1 MEENY
6 TKPDL
11 TKEVERLMDEEGFDF
26 GEAVK
31 EAMAN
36 GYAAGGITGNKTYH
50 QVRDQFMPMDS
61 ESMGY
66 AYGGGVGSMMQPRQN
81 YAIGGDIQSIINAA
95 YPEGN
100 LQSIINS
107 SLNQKDYN
115 INATK
120 DLVENLP
127 GGVLRDMLAP
137 AAAATLSVPYDT
149 IQGIG
154 RAVDKSDIDRSPYG
168 GIVDDM
174 ETPRGPSLSE
184 LGQAINAENPLS
196 SMIGRTIGA
205 AGPLAE
211 RLSGMNF
218 GMSEAAAS
226 EMTPSGV
233 RNFRDIAGENLP
245 SGIMSG
251 YTQPSADYPDMIRN
265 PENFP
270 NALQNLERYQD
281 NRFSDLDFQPG
292 YDFID
297 APNKTN
303 TLQELYQNRAYN
315 NNPYTGIID
324 KNIMSRGNPD
334 ASLMNKTKNAIG
346 SGIGSIMDVMGKIP
360 TPFNMIKGFANSRNA
375 LSKGS
380 QNYNPALQSQVD
392 FLNEQ
397 GMYGKNANSGLA
409 QITGGRLAGKNLQS
423 LFGSNDLQTMYDK
436 DLETLENRLEKLD
449 TRFSKLKKSN
459 LPAWQKKQQTILD
472 QIAQNKIEAKAA
484 QDKADNDAKAGAQ
497 SFMQKNP
504 NYGNNYNPNR
514 AGGYTGAKDSYGSKA
529 GTRQSNARSSELGFS
544 DIRLKDNI
552 ELVGKSPSDI
562 NIYNFTY
569 LNDPKVYQGVMAQE
583 VPWASVKHD
592 NGYLMV
598 DYNKVDVDF
607 KAIR

>member
-218 GMSEAAAS
+218 QL
-226 EMTPSGV
+226 
-233 RNFRDIAGENLP
+233 NL
-245 SGIMSG
+245 
-251 YTQPSADYPDMIRN
+251 
-265 PENFP
+265 
-270 NALQNLERYQD
+270 L
-281 NRFSDLDFQPG
+281 
-292 YDFID
+292 
-297 APNKTN
+297 
-303 TLQELYQNRAYN
+303 
-315 NNPYTGIID
+315 
-324 KNIMSRGNPD
+324 
-334 ASLMNKTKNAIG
+334 
-346 SGIGSIMDVMGKIP
+346 
-360 TPFNMIKGFANSRNA
+360 
-375 LSKGS
+375 
-380 QNYNPALQSQVD
+380 
-392 FLNEQ
+392 
-397 GMYGKNANSGLA
+397 
-409 QITGGRLAGKNLQS
+409 
-423 LFGSNDLQTMYDK
+423 
-436 DLETLENRLEKLD
+436 
-449 TRFSKLKKSN
+449 
-459 LPAWQKKQQTILD
+459 
-472 QIAQNKIEAKAA
+472 
-484 QDKADNDAKAGAQ
+484 
-497 SFMQKNP
+497 
-504 NYGNNYNPNR
+504 
-514 AGGYTGAKDSYGSKA
+514 
-529 GTRQSNARSSELGFS
+529 
-544 DIRLKDNI
+544 
-552 ELVGKSPSDI
+552 
-562 NIYNFTY
+562 
-569 LNDPKVYQGVMAQE
+569 
-583 VPWASVKHD
+583 
-592 NGYLMV
+592 
-598 DYNKVDVDF
+598 
-607 KAIR
+607 